1 VLKISTFSDPNIRP
15 VKALNPTVTSVHRN
29 KDTSNS
35 DMVNRASID
44 QGGQGNTDRE
54 NVEQQVIKAIEL
66 ANKSYVSRYTRLEF
80 SIHEK
85 TKEIMVKVFD
95 RATDEIIREIPPEK
109 VLDLV
114 AYMWEAAGIIVDDK
128 A

>member
-1 VLKISTFSDPNIRP
+1 MKISTFADPNIRS
-15 VKALNPTVTSVHRN
+15 VKALHPTVASVHRN
-29 KDTSNS
+29 KDAFSS
-35 DMVNRASID
+35 DMAKRASMEH
-44 QGGQGNTDRE
+44 GGQGNTDRE
-54 NVEQQVIKAIEL
+54 NLEQQVIKAIEL
-66 ANKSYVSRYTRLEF
+66 ANKSYMSKYTRLEF

-109 VLDLV
+109 ILDLV

>member
-1 VLKISTFSDPNIRP
+1 MKISTFTDPNIRP
-15 VKALNPTVTSVHRN
+15 VKALHPTAASVHRN
-29 KDTSNS
+29 KDASSS
-35 DMVNRASID
+35 DMAKRSSMEY
-44 QGGQGNTDRE
+44 GGQGNTDRE
-54 NVEQQVIKAIEL
+54 NLEQQVIKAIEL
-66 ANKSYVSRYTRLEF
+66 ANKSYVSKYTRLEF

-109 VLDLV
+109 ILDLV

>member
-1 VLKISTFSDPNIRP
+1 LKISTFTDPNIRP
-15 VKALNPTVTSVHRN
+15 VKALHPTVASVHRN
-29 KDTSNS
+29 KDASSS
-35 DMVNRASID
+35 DMAKRASMEY
-44 QGGQGNTDRE
+44 GGQDNTDRE

-66 ANKSYVSRYTRLEF
+66 ANKSYVSKYTRLEF

-109 VLDLV
+109 ILDLV